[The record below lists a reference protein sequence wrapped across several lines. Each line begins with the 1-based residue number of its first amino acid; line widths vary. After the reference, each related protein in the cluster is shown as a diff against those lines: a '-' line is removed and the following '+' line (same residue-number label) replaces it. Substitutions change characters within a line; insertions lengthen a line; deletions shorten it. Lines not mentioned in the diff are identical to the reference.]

1 MDPAGVSRKLVRIP
15 GWRGHFT
22 MRVSWMSGNW
32 SGCWAEDIALVV
44 TVIVE
49 VPEGVTMGGGV
60 TIGGGVTEAL
70 PVLPQPA
77 P

>member
-1 MDPAGVSRKLVRIP
+1 
-15 GWRGHFT
+15 
-22 MRVSWMSGNW
+22 MSGNW

-49 VPEGVTMGGGV
+49 VPDGVTMGGGV

-70 PVLPQPA
+70 PALPQPA